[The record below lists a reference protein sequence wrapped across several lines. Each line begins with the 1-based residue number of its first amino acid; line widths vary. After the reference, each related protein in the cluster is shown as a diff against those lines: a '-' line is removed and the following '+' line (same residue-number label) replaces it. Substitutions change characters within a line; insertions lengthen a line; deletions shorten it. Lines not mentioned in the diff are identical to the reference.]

1 MKVLAENFKGIE
13 FIRISKLPEEQ
24 KKQITQSL
32 PSDHII
38 KILRENELLVD
49 CVQFKHYEQWFTNH
63 FDKQPKANGVVNP
76 SESKVL
82 KVSVD

>member
-32 PSDHII
+32 PSDQII

-49 CVQFKHYEQWFTNH
+49 CVQFKHYQQWFVQH
-63 FDKQPKANGVVNP
+63 FAKQSKSNGSTTP
-76 SESKVL
+76 TESKTL
-82 KVSVD
+82 KIQVD

>member
-1 MKVLAENFKGIE
+1 MKVLAENFKGIA

-49 CVQFKHYEQWFTNH
+49 CVQFKHYEQWFGQH
-63 FDKQPKANGVVNP
+63 FAAQPKSNVATIPTEN
-76 SESKVL
+76 KTL
-82 KVSVD
+82 KVRVD

>member
-49 CVQFKHYEQWFTNH
+49 CVQFKHYEKWFAQH
-63 FDKQPKANGVVNP
+63 FAKQPKSNGTMNP
-76 SESKVL
+76 TESKTS
-82 KVSVD
+82 KVQID